1 MPSDSELVPLVVH
14 TSLDHHALGLLEN
27 LLFLDVTV
35 GLLDGCLELHDD
47 ILVIAAL
54 VAVE

>member
-1 MPSDSELVPLVVH
+1 MPSESELCPLVVH
-14 TSLDHHALGLLEN
+14 TSLDHHAFGLLGN

-35 GLLDGCLELHDD
+35 GLLDGCLELRDD

>member
-14 TSLDHHALGLLEN
+14 ASLDHHAFGLLEN
-27 LLFLDVTV
+27 LLFLDVTI
-35 GLLDGCLELHDD
+35 GLLDGCLELCDD